1 MRNLS
6 FLAVAAFMIAV
17 VPAAPDAVADQAQQ
31 VNPAFVQAQAVAA
44 EVASSSLPAEQKA
57 DFQRRFAALQAEQQ
71 NLWQLAGEVD
81 GGGCTDTCL
90 NDYNNRV
97 TAWQSDLVGFS
108 TAASAA
114 LPQGNA
120 QVTMENHTGQ
130 TLDLYVDQQQQCQA
144 LMNLLCTVQTTS
156 GFHNLVAASGDQTVG
171 SESVSL
177 KQGESYTFTVH

>member
-1 MRNLS
+1 MRNSL
-6 FLAVAAFMIAV
+6 FLAIAAFMIAV
-17 VPAAPDAVADQAQQ
+17 VSAAPDALADQAQQ
-31 VNPAFVQAQAVAA
+31 VNPLFVQAQAVAA

-57 DFQRRFAALQAEQQ
+57 DFQQRFAALQAEQQ
-71 NLWQLAGEVD
+71 NLWQLAGQVD

-90 NDYNNRV
+90 DDYNNRV
-97 TAWQSDLVGFS
+97 TAWQNDLASFS

-130 TLDLYVDQQQQCQA
+130 TLDLYIDQAQQCQA
-144 LMNLLCTVQTTS
+144 LMNLMCTVQTTS
-156 GFHNLVAASGDQTVG
+156 GFHLLVAANGGQAVG

-177 KQGESYTFTVH
+177 KQGESHTFAVH